1 MKYLFYLLLLGG
13 LGYGLY
19 YAYDQVRAETT
30 EEVEPASLTDVAQRR
45 TVRQVVRVNGEVRP
59 VVSTEVRSEI
69 NGRIERILV
78 VDGEPVTR
86 GDILIELNRV
96 TLESELTEAKRNLEK
111 ARLQMVKAQRDYER
125 LVRLNEKNFSTDTEV
140 ADALTN
146 FDLSRIDVQV
156 AQTRVDRATEN
167 LAETTI
173 VAPQSGTAANIQVN
187 EGQVIQG
194 ASSVNAGTTLMTIHD
209 LSQLYVDTNI
219 NEIDIARLEEG
230 MSATVSFDAIPGE
243 DFEGTIERIFTVA
256 QNQNNQRTFQT
267 RIAFDARG
275 QVIRP
280 GISANVDIPIAEA
293 SDVVTITLAGIFV
306 EKGQRFVYV
315 MDTPADPDPEK
326 RTITTGVS
334 DARFIEVKEGLNE
347 GETVSLVRPGRLQ
360 AGGANQSS

>member
-1 MKYLFYLLLLGG
+1 MKYVFYLLLLGG
-13 LGYGLY
+13 LGYGIY
-19 YAYDQVRAETT
+19 YAYDQVRTETAD
-30 EEVEPASLTDVAQRR
+30 EPESASLTDVAQRR
-45 TVRQVVRVNGEVRP
+45 TVREVVRVNGEVRP

-78 VDGEPVTR
+78 VDGEPVKR

-96 TLESELTEAKRNLEK
+96 TLESELTEAKRNFDR
-111 ARLQMVKAQRDYER
+111 ARLQMAKAQRDYER
-125 LVRLNEKNFSTDTEV
+125 LLRLNEKNFSTDTEV
-140 ADALTN
+140 ADALTQ
-146 FDLSRIDVQV
+146 FELSQIDVQV
-156 AQTRVDRATEN
+156 AQTRVDRASEN

-194 ASSVNAGTTLMTIHD
+194 ASSVNAGTTLVTIHD

-219 NEIDIARLEEG
+219 NEIDIARLGEG
-230 MSATVSFDAIPGE
+230 MNATVSFDAIPGQE
-243 DFEGTIERIFTVA
+243 FPGTIERIFTVA
-256 QNQNNQRTFQT
+256 ENQNNQRTFQT

-275 QVIRP
+275 ETIRP

-306 EKGQRFVYV
+306 ERGERFVYV
-315 MDTPADPDPEK
+315 METPEDPAPQK

-347 GETVSLVRPGRLQ
+347 GETVSLVRPGRL
-360 AGGANQSS
+360 AVAANQSS